1 MSSSHRTAPH
11 PTDTSHH
18 SFTTILSLYP
28 TNRRTTIFR
37 NPFLPVPHPFDL
49 YDPQDTARAREAN
62 MTARVERVCLKAYV
76 DQVTEETDICV
87 WGWIDE
93 VGMVGIEGVEGVK
106 VVW

>member
-1 MSSSHRTAPH
+1 M
-11 PTDTSHH
+11 
-18 SFTTILSLYP
+18 
-28 TNRRTTIFR
+28 
-37 NPFLPVPHPFDL
+37 
-49 YDPQDTARAREAN
+49 RAREAN